1 MEGGTALAQKVSEA
15 KQVPHL
21 KVTQDATKTIHSS
34 VQSIH
39 YYDSSARRKIQKQI
53 SNLQEAENKQKQYN
67 ADYQKAVQARNEV
80 LKRNK
85 DAQAQLDNLKQE
97 RTQLEKKLAEA
108 QKNGV
113 NKLVHDQDTN
123 KAVSTSD
130 AKSEAQKVSQDY
142 EKQKQALSKAEAEYQ
157 QETAKADSA
166 YQKAGIDANV
176 ANQKNTELAQTAEKA
191 SKVEGVTVV
200 QDADENK
207 PADPSNE
214 VQVANDNTKDIQ
226 DQIDNINKQIE
237 QIKSEN
243 EQIKS
248 NNAIAKQQFDQ
259 EYAKWEKGNEVYIS
273 KLAQTSGWSK
283 EQIKSFFGDDLSK
296 VTYINANENATVDYG
311 NLQPLTSN
319 DWDNLQAKL
328 PRTYLETKSPQY
340 KHFFK
345 FQKGSTWTYKNAF
358 VNSQTGQAVNAKFT
372 VTDYETDPEYED
384 LSPALTLNGWH
395 NEPENSMIIDV
406 MQSITPNITIKVQYL
421 DSNTGKPIK
430 LNALFGIGDIDYR
443 QMVKVYNAKKAL
455 LGNSIIPLNGSNY
468 LGAVEP
474 KGQGFTPEEHRG
486 QAWFI
491 LSPSDSTTFTFGH
504 SNSGGFTF
512 GHRRSSTI
520 EFGVGN
526 IATIYQG
533 NKPILKQSPLK
544 TTTVHWHKSNVALKP
559 KNKVAPKEV
568 HYHFTNLSLNPE
580 KVPDLPSLK
589 QSEVHYHNVDLV
601 LDPHPLPDK
610 TKQITI
616 TDTSKKTK
624 EGTQTY
630 HFVDKNTGKVLTTSK
645 VGGEVGKNVS
655 VFLKVPAGYRLVVGQ
670 KIPTSANIKDKDTP
684 INILVEKDN
693 NKKPATQTYEFVDK
707 NGNKI
712 VGTAKVNGNVG
723 DKVPVSLKVPNGY
736 KLVAGQKVPTSA
748 NIKDKDN
755 PINILVEKDANP
767 ERKDGTQTIR
777 FIDKATGKPVSK
789 STVGGKVGDNIA
801 VDPKVPDGYE
811 LVPGQ
816 TLPKNVNIKA
826 TDTPIDIQVQKK
838 GDNDKN
844 KKPAQQT
851 YQFIDKNGNKVVGT
865 AVVKG
870 NEGDHVPV
878 NLKVPKGYHL
888 VPGQKLP
895 TVADLKATDK
905 PIKIL
910 VAKDGTDGNGNADSG
925 INGKSGKANKG
936 NGAGNNAGNGNGG
949 NGVASLPQTGNSK
962 STAGVLAGTALVATM
977 ASLGIAYNKKKRN
990 A

>member
-1 MEGGTALAQKVSEA
+1 M
-15 KQVPHL
+15 
-21 KVTQDATKTIHSS
+21 
-34 VQSIH
+34 
-39 YYDSSARRKIQKQI
+39 
-53 SNLQEAENKQKQYN
+53 QEAENKQKQYN
-67 ADYQKAVQARNEV
+67 ADYQKAVQVRNET

-108 QKNGV
+108 QKNGG
-113 NKLVHDQDTN
+113 KLVHDQDTN
-123 KAVSTSD
+123 KVVSTSD

-142 EKQKQALSKAEAEYQ
+142 EKQKQDLSKAEAEYQ

-214 VQVANDNTKDIQ
+214 VQVATDNTKDIQ
-226 DQIDNINKQIE
+226 NQIDNINKQIE
-237 QIKSEN
+237 DQQAKLKTYN
-243 EQIKS
+243 EQLNQYDKKRQDFI
-248 NNAIAKQQFDQ
+248 NELKQEGLWQ
-259 EYAKWEKGNEVYIS
+259 EG
-273 KLAQTSGWSK
+273 TT
-283 EQIKSFFGDDLSK
+283 DLSK
-296 VTYINANENATVDYG
+296 LGQKLSIQSET
-311 NLQPLTSN
+311 
-319 DWDNLQAKL
+319 QAKVSAQL
-328 PRTYLETKSPQY
+328 LQNVGTINGNGLTFTDTNAIKGDFLHLSYSNLKNSSYNGKAINEITIDFSDKKTSGAINSSLTWGNDPTYGWWYNGYSGVTATIKLFDVNGKQISITNDAPAYISAGSLNHDLGGKVETVRLYSNGKGIKIPESSVNVHDSNILYSDKANWIGDSREWGRRDAQPSP
-340 KHFFK
+340 
-345 FQKGSTWTYKNAF
+345 
-358 VNSQTGQAVNAKFT
+358 
-372 VTDYETDPEYED
+372 
-384 LSPALTLNGWH
+384 
-395 NEPENSMIIDV
+395 NSMSMAKNIWGNEIATKYQNWDG
-406 MQSITPNITIKVQYL
+406 SSYDTPERIFGCGLYQVDGNE
-421 DSNTGKPIK
+421 IK
-430 LNALFGIGDIDYR
+430 LRSYIDNDADGLTPSSS
-443 QMVKVYNAKKAL
+443 VW
-455 LGNSIIPLNGSNY
+455 
-468 LGAVEP
+468 
-474 KGQGFTPEEHRG
+474 FT
-486 QAWFI
+486 W
-491 LSPSDSTTFTFGH
+491 STTVPQTSFDAKGPQKPEL
-504 SNSGGFTF
+504 
-512 GHRRSSTI
+512 TI
-520 EFGVGN
+520 
-526 IATIYQG
+526 
-533 NKPILKQSPLK
+533 
-544 TTTVHWHKSNVALKP
+544 HWHKSNVALKP

-568 HYHFTNLSLNPE
+568 HYHFTNLSFNPE
-580 KVPDLPSLK
+580 KVPDLPPLK

-723 DKVPVSLKVPNGY
+723 DKVPVSLKVP
-736 KLVAGQKVPTSA
+736 
-748 NIKDKDN
+748 
-755 PINILVEKDANP
+755 
-767 ERKDGTQTIR
+767 
-777 FIDKATGKPVSK
+777 
-789 STVGGKVGDNIA
+789 
-801 VDPKVPDGYE
+801 
-811 LVPGQ
+811 
-816 TLPKNVNIKA
+816 
-826 TDTPIDIQVQKK
+826 
-838 GDNDKN
+838 
-844 KKPAQQT
+844 
-851 YQFIDKNGNKVVGT
+851 
-865 AVVKG
+865 
-870 NEGDHVPV
+870 
-878 NLKVPKGYHL
+878 KGYHL

-925 INGKSGKANKG
+925 INGKNGKPNKG
-936 NGAGNNAGNGNGG
+936 NGAGNNAGNNGG

-962 STAGVLAGTALVATM
+962 SNAGILAGSALVATM

>member
-1 MEGGTALAQKVSEA
+1 M
-15 KQVPHL
+15 
-21 KVTQDATKTIHSS
+21 
-34 VQSIH
+34 
-39 YYDSSARRKIQKQI
+39 
-53 SNLQEAENKQKQYN
+53 QEAENKQKQYN

-113 NKLVHDQDTN
+113 KLVHDQDTN

-130 AKSEAQKVSQDY
+130 AKSEAQEVSQDY

-259 EYAKWEKGNEVYIS
+259 DYAKWEKGNEVYIS

-283 EQIKSFFGDDLSK
+283 EQIKSFFGNDLSN
-296 VTYINANENATVDYG
+296 VTYINANPNATVDYG
-311 NLQPLTSN
+311 NLQPLTSD
-319 DWDNLQAKL
+319 DWDLLKTKM
-328 PRTYLETKSPQY
+328 PHTYSGVTQLKSQHY
-340 KHFFK
+340 FK

-358 VNSQTGQAVNAKFT
+358 LNSQTGQAVDAKFT
-372 VTDYETDPEYED
+372 VIDYQTDPKYEA
-384 LSPALTLNGWH
+384 LSPALTLNGGG
-395 NEPENSMIIDV
+395 NQPANSMIIDFTN
-406 MQSITPNITIKVQYL
+406 SITPNITIKVQYL
-421 DSNTGKPIK
+421 DSNTGKPVK
-430 LNALFGIGDIDYR
+430 LNALFGIGDIDGR

-455 LGNSIIPLNGSNY
+455 LGNGESPLNGSNY
-468 LGAVEP
+468 LGAIEP
-474 KGQGFTPEEHRG
+474 KGQGFSPEEIGG

-491 LSPSDSTTFTFGH
+491 LSPSDSTTFTFGY
-504 SNSGGFTF
+504 NQPIGDVPQL
-512 GHRRSSTI
+512 

-533 NKPILKQSPLK
+533 NKPILEQSPLK
-544 TTTVHWHKSNVALKP
+544 TTTIHWHKSNVALKP

-568 HYHFTNLSLNPE
+568 HYHFTNLSFNPE
-580 KVPDLPSLK
+580 KVPDLPPLK

-630 HFVDKNTGKVLTTSK
+630 HFVDKNTGKVLTTNQVK
-645 VGGEVGKNVS
+645 GEVGKD
-655 VFLKVPAGYRLVVGQ
+655 VP
-670 KIPTSANIKDKDTP
+670 I
-684 INILVEKDN
+684 
-693 NKKPATQTYEFVDK
+693 
-707 NGNKI
+707 
-712 VGTAKVNGNVG
+712 
-723 DKVPVSLKVPNGY
+723 SLKVPDGY
-736 KLVAGQKVPTSA
+736 KLVEGQKVPTSA
-748 NIKDKDN
+748 SIKGKDN
-755 PINILVEKDANP
+755 PINILVEK
-767 ERKDGTQTIR
+767 IS
-777 FIDKATGKPVSK
+777 KPSQIETPTPAP
-789 STVGGKVGDNIA
+789 S
-801 VDPKVPDGYE
+801 
-811 LVPGQ
+811 
-816 TLPKNVNIKA
+816 
-826 TDTPIDIQVQKK
+826 TPIVTHQD
-838 GDNDKN
+838 GNDKQ
-844 KKPAQQT
+844 KAKPNTSGSQSVAIKPQE
-851 YQFIDKNGNKVVGT
+851 
-865 AVVKG
+865 VKT
-870 NEGDHVPV
+870 VT
-878 NLKVPKGYHL
+878 
-888 VPGQKLP
+888 QP
-895 TVADLKATDK
+895 TVAKTLPQKQTAKLDK
-905 PIKIL
+905 P
-910 VAKDGTDGNGNADSG
+910 VAKASKASNSNVAPVTKQVV
-925 INGKSGKANKG
+925 KSAT
-936 NGAGNNAGNGNGG
+936 
-949 NGVASLPQTGNSK
+949 LPQTGNSK

-977 ASLGIAYNKKKRN
+977 ASLGIAYSKKKSK
-990 A
+990 

>member
-1 MEGGTALAQKVSEA
+1 MKTQNVGIVLAGTASLASSVLSPLSIDVTHAESRDQIDQMNRDAQSVVERFHKNGGGTALAQKVSEA

-21 KVTQDATKTIHSS
+21 KVIQDKTKVIHSS
-34 VQSIH
+34 VQAINN
-39 YYDSSARRKIQKQI
+39 YDSSARMKIKKQLA
-53 SNLQEAENKQKQYN
+53 NLQEAENKQKQYN
-67 ADYQKAVQARNEV
+67 ADYQKAVQVRNEA

-97 RTQLEKKLAEA
+97 RTQLEKELAEA

-113 NKLVHDQDTN
+113 KLVHDQDTN
-123 KAVSTSD
+123 KVVSTSD

-142 EKQKQALSKAEAEYQ
+142 EKQKQDLSKAEAEYQ

-214 VQVANDNTKDIQ
+214 VQVATDNTKDIQ
-226 DQIDNINKQIE
+226 NQIDNINKQIE
-237 QIKSEN
+237 DQQAKLKTYN
-243 EQIKS
+243 EQLNQYDKKRQDFI
-248 NNAIAKQQFDQ
+248 NELKQEGLWQ
-259 EYAKWEKGNEVYIS
+259 EGA
-273 KLAQTSGWSK
+273 T
-283 EQIKSFFGDDLSK
+283 DLSK
-296 VTYINANENATVDYG
+296 LGQKLSIQSET
-311 NLQPLTSN
+311 
-319 DWDNLQAKL
+319 QAKVSAQL
-328 PRTYLETKSPQY
+328 LQNVGTINGNGLTFTDTNAIKGDFLHLSYSNLKNSSYNGKAINEITIDFSDKKTSGAINSSLTWGNDPIYGWWYNGYSGVTATIKLFDVNGKQISITNDAPAYISAGSLNHDLGGKVETVRLYSNGKGIKIPESSVNVHDGNILYSDKANWIGDSGKEWGERYVQISP
-340 KHFFK
+340 
-345 FQKGSTWTYKNAF
+345 
-358 VNSQTGQAVNAKFT
+358 
-372 VTDYETDPEYED
+372 
-384 LSPALTLNGWH
+384 
-395 NEPENSMIIDV
+395 NSMSMAKNIWGNEIATKYQHWDG
-406 MQSITPNITIKVQYL
+406 SSSDTPERIFGCGLYQVDGNE
-421 DSNTGKPIK
+421 IK
-430 LNALFGIGDIDYR
+430 LRSYID
-443 QMVKVYNAKKAL
+443 NDAD
-455 LGNSIIPLNGSNY
+455 GLNQS
-468 LGAVEP
+468 
-474 KGQGFTPEEHRG
+474 
-486 QAWFI
+486 AWFTW
-491 LSPSDSTTFTFGH
+491 STTVPQTSFDAKGPQKPEL
-504 SNSGGFTF
+504 
-512 GHRRSSTI
+512 TI
-520 EFGVGN
+520 
-526 IATIYQG
+526 
-533 NKPILKQSPLK
+533 
-544 TTTVHWHKSNVALKP
+544 HWHKSNVALKP
-559 KNKVAPKEV
+559 KNEVAPKEV

-580 KVPDLPSLK
+580 KVPDLPPLK

-723 DKVPVSLKVPNGY
+723 DKVPVSLKVP
-736 KLVAGQKVPTSA
+736 
-748 NIKDKDN
+748 
-755 PINILVEKDANP
+755 
-767 ERKDGTQTIR
+767 
-777 FIDKATGKPVSK
+777 
-789 STVGGKVGDNIA
+789 
-801 VDPKVPDGYE
+801 
-811 LVPGQ
+811 
-816 TLPKNVNIKA
+816 
-826 TDTPIDIQVQKK
+826 
-838 GDNDKN
+838 
-844 KKPAQQT
+844 
-851 YQFIDKNGNKVVGT
+851 
-865 AVVKG
+865 
-870 NEGDHVPV
+870 
-878 NLKVPKGYHL
+878 KGYHL

-895 TVADLKATDK
+895 TLADLKATDK
-905 PIKIL
+905 PIKIM
-910 VAKDGTDGNGNADSG
+910 VEKDGNGADNGSADSG
-925 INGKSGKANKG
+925 LNGKKKNTPNKG
-936 NGAGNNAGNGNGG
+936 NNVNGG

>member
-1 MEGGTALAQKVSEA
+1 M
-15 KQVPHL
+15 
-21 KVTQDATKTIHSS
+21 
-34 VQSIH
+34 
-39 YYDSSARRKIQKQI
+39 
-53 SNLQEAENKQKQYN
+53 QEAENKQKQYN
-67 ADYQKAVQARNEV
+67 ADYQKAVQVRNEA

-97 RTQLEKKLAEA
+97 RTQLENKLAEA

-113 NKLVHDQDTN
+113 KLVHDQDTN

-207 PADPSNE
+207 PADSSNE
-214 VQVANDNTKDIQ
+214 VQVATDNTKDIQ
-226 DQIDNINKQIE
+226 SQIDNINKQIE

-259 EYAKWEKGNEVYIS
+259 DYAKWEKGNEVYIS
-273 KLAQTSGWSK
+273 KLAQTSGWSN
-283 EQIKSFFGDDLSK
+283 EQIKSFFGNDLSN
-296 VTYINANENATVDYG
+296 VTYINANPNATVDYG

-328 PRTYLETKSPQY
+328 PSTYSVAKSPQY

-372 VTDYETDPEYED
+372 VTDYETDPKYED
-384 LSPALTLNGWH
+384 LSPALTLNGWQ
-395 NEPENSMIIDV
+395 NEPENSMIVNFMDY
-406 MQSITPNITIKVQYL
+406 ITPNITVKIQYL

-430 LNALFGIGDIDYR
+430 LNALFGIGDIDGR

-474 KGQGFTPEEHRG
+474 NDWGFTPEERRG

-504 SNSGGFTF
+504 SNSK
-512 GHRRSSTI
+512 RSDTI

-526 IATIYQG
+526 IDTIYQG
-533 NKPILKQSPLK
+533 NKPILEQSPLK
-544 TTTVHWHKSNVALKP
+544 TTTIHWHKSNVALKP
-559 KNKVAPKEV
+559 KNEVAPKEV

-580 KVPDLPSLK
+580 KVPDLPPLK

-693 NKKPATQTYEFVDK
+693 KKPATQTYEFVDK

-723 DKVPVSLKVPNGY
+723 DKVPVSLKVP
-736 KLVAGQKVPTSA
+736 
-748 NIKDKDN
+748 
-755 PINILVEKDANP
+755 
-767 ERKDGTQTIR
+767 
-777 FIDKATGKPVSK
+777 
-789 STVGGKVGDNIA
+789 
-801 VDPKVPDGYE
+801 
-811 LVPGQ
+811 
-816 TLPKNVNIKA
+816 
-826 TDTPIDIQVQKK
+826 
-838 GDNDKN
+838 
-844 KKPAQQT
+844 
-851 YQFIDKNGNKVVGT
+851 
-865 AVVKG
+865 
-870 NEGDHVPV
+870 
-878 NLKVPKGYHL
+878 KGYHL

-895 TVADLKATDK
+895 TMADLKATDK
-905 PIKIL
+905 PIKIM
-910 VAKDGTDGNGNADSG
+910 VVKDGTDGNGNADSG
-925 INGKSGKANKG
+925 INGKNGKANK
-936 NGAGNNAGNGNGG
+936 G

>member
-1 MEGGTALAQKVSEA
+1 M
-15 KQVPHL
+15 
-21 KVTQDATKTIHSS
+21 
-34 VQSIH
+34 
-39 YYDSSARRKIQKQI
+39 
-53 SNLQEAENKQKQYN
+53 QEAENKQKQYN

-113 NKLVHDQDTN
+113 KLVHDQDTN

-142 EKQKQALSKAEAEYQ
+142 EEQKQALSKAEAEYQ

-237 QIKSEN
+237 DQQVKLKTYN
-243 EQIKS
+243 EQLNQYDKKRQDFI
-248 NNAIAKQQFDQ
+248 NELKQEGLWQ
-259 EYAKWEKGNEVYIS
+259 ER
-273 KLAQTSGWSK
+273 TT
-283 EQIKSFFGDDLSK
+283 DLSK
-296 VTYINANENATVDYG
+296 LGQKLSIQSET
-311 NLQPLTSN
+311 
-319 DWDNLQAKL
+319 QAKVSAQL
-328 PRTYLETKSPQY
+328 LQNVGTINGNGLTFTDTNAIKGDFLHLSYSNLKNSSYNGKAISEITIDFSDKKTSGAINSSLTWGNDPTYGWWYNGYSGVTATIKLFDVNGKQISITNDAPAYISAGSLNHDLGGKVETVRLYSNGKGIKIPESSVNVHDGNILYSDKANWIGDAGAEWGRRDSQPSPNSMSMA
-340 KHFFK
+340 KNIWGNEIATK
-345 FQKGSTWTYKNAF
+345 YKNWDGA
-358 VNSQTGQAVNAKFT
+358 S
-372 VTDYETDPEYED
+372 
-384 LSPALTLNGWH
+384 
-395 NEPENSMIIDV
+395 
-406 MQSITPNITIKVQYL
+406 
-421 DSNTGKPIK
+421 SNTPERIFGCGLYQVEGNEIK
-430 LNALFGIGDIDYR
+430 LRSYIDNDADGLTPSSS
-443 QMVKVYNAKKAL
+443 VW
-455 LGNSIIPLNGSNY
+455 
-468 LGAVEP
+468 
-474 KGQGFTPEEHRG
+474 FT
-486 QAWFI
+486 W
-491 LSPSDSTTFTFGH
+491 STTVPQTSFDAKGPQKPEL
-504 SNSGGFTF
+504 
-512 GHRRSSTI
+512 TI
-520 EFGVGN
+520 
-526 IATIYQG
+526 
-533 NKPILKQSPLK
+533 
-544 TTTVHWHKSNVALKP
+544 HWHKSNVALKP

-580 KVPDLPSLK
+580 KVPDLPPLK
-589 QSEVHYHNVDLV
+589 QAEVHYHNVDLV

-723 DKVPVSLKVPNGY
+723 DRVPVS
-736 KLVAGQKVPTSA
+736 
-748 NIKDKDN
+748 
-755 PINILVEKDANP
+755 
-767 ERKDGTQTIR
+767 
-777 FIDKATGKPVSK
+777 
-789 STVGGKVGDNIA
+789 
-801 VDPKVPDGYE
+801 
-811 LVPGQ
+811 
-816 TLPKNVNIKA
+816 
-826 TDTPIDIQVQKK
+826 
-838 GDNDKN
+838 
-844 KKPAQQT
+844 
-851 YQFIDKNGNKVVGT
+851 
-865 AVVKG
+865 
-870 NEGDHVPV
+870 
-878 NLKVPKGYHL
+878 LKVPKGYHL

-925 INGKSGKANKG
+925 INGKNGKANKG
-936 NGAGNNAGNGNGG
+936 NAGNNNAGNDNGS

>member
-1 MEGGTALAQKVSEA
+1 MKTQNVGIVLAGTASLASSVLSPLSIDVTHAESRDQIDKMNRDAQSVVERFHKNGGGTALAQKVSEA

-21 KVTQDATKTIHSS
+21 KVIQDKTKVIHSS
-34 VQSIH
+34 VQAINN
-39 YYDSSARRKIQKQI
+39 YDSSARMKIKKQLA
-53 SNLQEAENKQKQYN
+53 NLQEAENKQKQYN
-67 ADYQKAVQARNEV
+67 ADYQKAVQVRNEA

-108 QKNGV
+108 QTNGV
-113 NKLVHDQDTN
+113 KLVHDQDTN

-214 VQVANDNTKDIQ
+214 VQVATDNTKDIQ
-226 DQIDNINKQIE
+226 NQIDNINKQIE
-237 QIKSEN
+237 DQQAKLKTYN
-243 EQIKS
+243 EQLNQYDKKRQDFI
-248 NNAIAKQQFDQ
+248 NELKQEGLWQ
-259 EYAKWEKGNEVYIS
+259 EGA
-273 KLAQTSGWSK
+273 T
-283 EQIKSFFGDDLSK
+283 DLSK
-296 VTYINANENATVDYG
+296 LGQKLSIQSET
-311 NLQPLTSN
+311 
-319 DWDNLQAKL
+319 QAKVSAQL
-328 PRTYLETKSPQY
+328 LQNVGTINGNGLTFTDTNAIKGDFLHLSYSNLKNSSYNGKAINEITIDFSDKKTSGAINSSLTWGNDPTYGWWYNGYSGVTATIKLFDVNGKQISITNDAPAYISAGSLNHDLGGKVETVRLYSNGKGIKIPESSVNVHDGNILYSDKANWIGDSGKEWGERDVQISP
-340 KHFFK
+340 
-345 FQKGSTWTYKNAF
+345 
-358 VNSQTGQAVNAKFT
+358 
-372 VTDYETDPEYED
+372 
-384 LSPALTLNGWH
+384 
-395 NEPENSMIIDV
+395 NSMSMAKNIWGNEIATKYQHWDG
-406 MQSITPNITIKVQYL
+406 SSSDTPERIFGCGLYQVDGNE
-421 DSNTGKPIK
+421 IK
-430 LNALFGIGDIDYR
+430 LRSYID
-443 QMVKVYNAKKAL
+443 NDAD
-455 LGNSIIPLNGSNY
+455 GLNQS
-468 LGAVEP
+468 
-474 KGQGFTPEEHRG
+474 
-486 QAWFI
+486 AWFTW
-491 LSPSDSTTFTFGH
+491 STTVPQTSFDAKGPQKPEL
-504 SNSGGFTF
+504 
-512 GHRRSSTI
+512 TI
-520 EFGVGN
+520 
-526 IATIYQG
+526 
-533 NKPILKQSPLK
+533 
-544 TTTVHWHKSNVALKP
+544 HWHKSNVALKP
-559 KNKVAPKEV
+559 KNEVAPKEV

-580 KVPDLPSLK
+580 KVPDLPPLK

-693 NKKPATQTYEFVDK
+693 NKKPATQTYEFVNK

-723 DKVPVSLKVPNGY
+723 DKVPVSLKVP
-736 KLVAGQKVPTSA
+736 
-748 NIKDKDN
+748 
-755 PINILVEKDANP
+755 
-767 ERKDGTQTIR
+767 
-777 FIDKATGKPVSK
+777 
-789 STVGGKVGDNIA
+789 
-801 VDPKVPDGYE
+801 
-811 LVPGQ
+811 
-816 TLPKNVNIKA
+816 
-826 TDTPIDIQVQKK
+826 
-838 GDNDKN
+838 
-844 KKPAQQT
+844 
-851 YQFIDKNGNKVVGT
+851 
-865 AVVKG
+865 
-870 NEGDHVPV
+870 
-878 NLKVPKGYHL
+878 KGYHL

-895 TVADLKATDK
+895 TLADLKATDK
-905 PIKIL
+905 PIKIM
-910 VAKDGTDGNGNADSG
+910 VEKDGNGADNGSADSG
-925 INGKSGKANKG
+925 LNGKKKNTPNKG
-936 NGAGNNAGNGNGG
+936 NNVNGG

>member
-1 MEGGTALAQKVSEA
+1 MEGGGTALAQKVSEA

-97 RTQLEKKLAEA
+97 RTQLENKLAEA

-113 NKLVHDQDTN
+113 KLVHDQDTN

-214 VQVANDNTKDIQ
+214 VQVATDNTKDIQ
-226 DQIDNINKQIE
+226 SQIDNINKQIADWQQKYSQLKADYE
-237 QIKSEN
+237 QALTNYRHALQFNPKGLTSDQVNQGLNLGEEKDATLDIQVPDSLKPYFTGTQLANLPHQDINGTVMTITYSN
-243 EQIKS
+243 LKNTYYKDSNGQVHQLTKLVRTLSNAKAQKVPDGTKDMMRIIVDS
-248 NNAIAKQQFDQ
+248 NDPRVGINGDLVYSLDINDSYYDNNGNHVAMGNNAYYVPSSQNA
-259 EYAKWEKGNEVYIS
+259 E
-273 KLAQTSGWSK
+273 
-283 EQIKSFFGDDLSK
+283 
-296 VTYINANENATVDYG
+296 YINEDASSFVKTSSEPATR
-311 NLQPLTSN
+311 Q
-319 DWDNLQAKL
+319 
-328 PRTYLETKSPQY
+328 
-340 KHFFK
+340 F
-345 FQKGSTWTYKNAF
+345 
-358 VNSQTGQAVNAKFT
+358 
-372 VTDYETDPEYED
+372 
-384 LSPALTLNGWH
+384 
-395 NEPENSMIIDV
+395 
-406 MQSITPNITIKVQYL
+406 
-421 DSNTGKPIK
+421 
-430 LNALFGIGDIDYR
+430 YR
-443 QMVKVYNAKKAL
+443 
-455 LGNSIIPLNGSNY
+455 GLNGSKALSFAGSSVTVHDDGTAYSDVTNDPY
-468 LGAVEP
+468 TQLRVFALDNE
-474 KGQGFTPEEHRG
+474 KGFDPATPED
-486 QAWFI
+486 ASAFSDFI
-491 LSPSDSTTFTFGH
+491 KQYNIPSDTFWDDPYSPYMFWGAGLLTPDSNGDFSFTQGMQVSPKTMSVDKDGH
-504 SNSGGFTF
+504 LVFNHNAMNREWWLSFITSIPDT
-512 GHRRSSTI
+512 HSP
-520 EFGVGN
+520 
-526 IATIYQG
+526 A
-533 NKPILKQSPLK
+533 KPTLNL
-544 TTTVHWHKSNVALKP
+544 HWHKSNVALKP

-580 KVPDLPSLK
+580 KVPDLPPLK
-589 QSEVHYHNVDLV
+589 QAEVHYHNVDLV

-723 DKVPVSLKVPNGY
+723 DKVPVSLKVP
-736 KLVAGQKVPTSA
+736 
-748 NIKDKDN
+748 
-755 PINILVEKDANP
+755 
-767 ERKDGTQTIR
+767 
-777 FIDKATGKPVSK
+777 
-789 STVGGKVGDNIA
+789 
-801 VDPKVPDGYE
+801 
-811 LVPGQ
+811 
-816 TLPKNVNIKA
+816 
-826 TDTPIDIQVQKK
+826 
-838 GDNDKN
+838 
-844 KKPAQQT
+844 
-851 YQFIDKNGNKVVGT
+851 
-865 AVVKG
+865 
-870 NEGDHVPV
+870 
-878 NLKVPKGYHL
+878 KGYHL

-895 TVADLKATDK
+895 TLADLKATDK
-905 PIKIL
+905 PIKIM
-910 VAKDGTDGNGNADSG
+910 VEKDGNGADNGSADSG
-925 INGKSGKANKG
+925 LNGKNKNTPNKG
-936 NGAGNNAGNGNGG
+936 NNVNGD

-977 ASLGIAYNKKKRN
+977 ASLGIAYNKKKSK
-990 A
+990 